1 MKQIFFIAVLFLVS
15 CSKSEPE
22 QKQETI
28 WICDCEQQ
36 SIVDEWLETNWTEL
50 TDSELT
56 EIAVKSNCVQQFE
69 PSFYASDFMGVSVI
83 KTDTCQF
90 IYFFK

>member
-1 MKQIFFIAVLFLVS
+1 MKHLLFITILFLVA
-15 CSKSEPE
+15 CSKPEPE
-22 QKQETI
+22 QATI

-36 SIVDEWLETNWTEL
+36 SIVDQWLEDNWTDIPNKQLE
-50 TDSELT
+50 

-69 PSFYASDFMGVSVI
+69 DSFYASDFMGVSVI

-90 IYFFK
+90 LYFFQN